1 MVDASFLLEKYGWK
15 AIDELDN
22 WLYIFDKLPP
32 KMKLIV
38 DLAISGMKPKEIT
51 KQLKCSYQFV
61 YDQLA
66 EAKKRIIEG
75 ENLPY
80 KEEWGNENVEEE

>member
-1 MVDASFLLEKYGWK
+1 MVNDASFLLDKYGWE

-22 WLYIFDKLPP
+22 WVYIFDKLPP

-38 DLAISGMKPKEIT
+38 DLAMSGMKPKEMAQ
-51 KQLKCSYQFV
+51 QLKCSIRFI

-66 EAKKRIIEG
+66 EAKKRFLKG
-75 ENLPY
+75 ENIL
-80 KEEWGNENVEEE
+80 